1 MTQQHTITIK
11 LDTADREQAKQKAR
25 DMGLRLSEVYKQALQ
40 RGLKNLKQVQNI
52 EQLNEV

>member
-11 LDTADREQAKQKAR
+11 LDTEDREQAKQKAR